1 MDVCNNRNVNFN
13 GIHIKNTNVLKRVA
27 KEVNEYV
34 PTEAHIVE
42 MDYNNPKDKKAV
54 DDLFKYWQGAEF
66 IPMIASYT
74 TSPTRR
80 VYAITRQAN
89 DFENMDS
96 SKIMGMVDYKINGN
110 SANVSFLQADPKYLD
125 ENPRSVKGIG
135 KSLMQGTVEHLKET
149 HGCTEMKGFAR
160 PTEKPFY
167 RKIFPNLVEKPSTQD
182 DYTNMSVEL

>member
-1 MDVCNNRNVNFN
+1 MNICNNNTQFY
-13 GIHIKNTNVLKRVA
+13 GKHIMRQDVLKKL
-27 KEVNEYV
+27 KEKSNKYA

-42 MDYNNPKDKKAV
+42 LDYNTQTDKKV
-54 DDLFKYWQGAEF
+54 LSELYKNWTDAEF